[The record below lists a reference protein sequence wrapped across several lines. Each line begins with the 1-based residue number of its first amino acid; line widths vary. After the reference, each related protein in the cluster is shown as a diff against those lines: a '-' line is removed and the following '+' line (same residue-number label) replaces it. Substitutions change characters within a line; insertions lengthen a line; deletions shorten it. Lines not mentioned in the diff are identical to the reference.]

1 MGYNKDLTSHSLA
14 HHCNMDD
21 IRNDEQIITGSA
33 GEPKEREKY
42 MHSRWN
48 PTPEQTMVLE
58 EVYSSGTRTPTTQ
71 QIQEIASKL
80 QKYGRIEGKNV
91 FYWFQNH
98 KSRERLKRRRGDQQ
112 GVTTISNVHEETLR
126 KDNVIIDTANK
137 DSSSVSRRRGDHR
150 VIHTSTYLSPS
161 PTHPQ
166 KNSIDDGKREEYKRG
181 LEEEKETTSQNQ
193 IHPSNSSDFNYHLIT
208 ASKPSQEEEQQY
220 KLNDDEEEEEE
231 ETRKSR
237 TLDLFPVI
245 ENQEIIGFE
254 EKNTKPNQLY
264 CNYCYYY
271 EFMPLMN

>member
-1 MGYNKDLTSHSLA
+1 MN
-14 HHCNMDD
+14 D
-21 IRNDEQIITGSA
+21 IRNDEKIINGST

-48 PTPEQTMVLE
+48 PTPEQMMVLE

-112 GVTTISNVHEETLR
+112 GVTTISNVREEPLN
-126 KDNVIIDTANK
+126 DNIVVATANK
-137 DSSSVSRRRGDHR
+137 DSSLVSRRRGDHR
-150 VIHTSTYLSPS
+150 VIYTRTCLSSS
-161 PTHPQ
+161 PTHLQ
-166 KNSIDDGKREEYKRG
+166 NNNIDDGKREQYETGVKD
-181 LEEEKETTSQNQ
+181 KEATCQNQ
-193 IHPSNSSDFNYHLIT
+193 INPINTSEFNYHLIV
-208 ASKPSQEEEQQY
+208 ASKPSQEADQQY
-220 KLNDDEEEEEE
+220 TLNEDDEKEE

-245 ENQEIIGFE
+245 ENQETTGFA

>member
-1 MGYNKDLTSHSLA
+1 MGCNKDLTSHTPA
-14 HHCNMDD
+14 HHCNINDS
-21 IRNDEQIITGSA
+21 RNDEHIITGSTE
-33 GEPKEREKY
+33 EPKERGTY
-42 MHSRWN
+42 THSRWN

-58 EVYSSGTRTPTTQ
+58 EVYSSGTRTPSTQ
-71 QIQEIASKL
+71 QIREIASKL

-112 GVTTISNVHEETLR
+112 GVTTINNVHEEPLL
-126 KDNVIIDTANK
+126 NK

-150 VIHTSTYLSPS
+150 VIHSRTYLSSS

-166 KNSIDDGKREEYKRG
+166 NNSIDDGKREENKRG
-181 LEEEKETTSQNQ
+181 LEEEKETTCQNQ
-193 IHPSNSSDFNYHLIT
+193 IHPSNTSDFNYHLI
-208 ASKPSQEEEQQY
+208 KPSQEEEQQF

-231 ETRKSR
+231 TRKNR
-237 TLDLFPVI
+237 TLDLFPVT
-245 ENQEIIGFE
+245 ENQETTGFA
-254 EKNTKPNQLY
+254 EKNTKPNQMH

>member
-1 MGYNKDLTSHSLA
+1 MN
-14 HHCNMDD
+14 D
-21 IRNDEQIITGSA
+21 IRNNEQIITGSA

-126 KDNVIIDTANK
+126 KDNVIVDTANK
-137 DSSSVSRRRGDHR
+137 DSSSDIAWKDFYHVMLGT
-150 VIHTSTYLSPS
+150 ITKK
-161 PTHPQ
+161 

-193 IHPSNSSDFNYHLIT
+193 IHPSNTSDFNYHLIT

-220 KLNDDEEEEEE
+220 KLNDDDEEEEE

>member
-1 MGYNKDLTSHSLA
+1 MN
-14 HHCNMDD
+14 D
-21 IRNDEQIITGSA
+21 IRNDEQIITESA

-126 KDNVIIDTANK
+126 KDNVIVDTANK
-137 DSSSVSRRRGDHR
+137 DSSSGNYIYRTLFAV
-150 VIHTSTYLSPS
+150 LS
-161 PTHPQ
+161 HQ

-193 IHPSNSSDFNYHLIT
+193 IHPSNTSDFNYHLIT

-231 ETRKSR
+231 TRKSR

-245 ENQEIIGFE
+245 ENQETIDFE